1 MAAFAD
7 LSISLDGFITGPNS
21 SEEQTL
27 GAGGR
32 VLHEWVYQLGSWRER
47 HGLDGG
53 KEGHES
59 IHLQTLID
67 RTGAVIIGRKMYD
80 HGVRYWGSRPPFHV
94 PVFVL
99 THEPRPS
106 LEMEGGTTFIFWTDG
121 LAAAY
126 QAAKAAAGEKEISVG
141 GGADVIQQ
149 CLAAGFLDE
158 LHLHIVPVL
167 LGDGVRLFE
176 HGGSHLPDLELTSQT
191 TSGAVI
197 HASFRVKQSKGVLQ

>member
-21 SEEQTL
+21 SEEHPL
-27 GAGGR
+27 GTGGR
-32 VLHEWVYQLGSWRER
+32 ILHEWVYQLGSWRER

-53 KEGHES
+53 MES
-59 IHLQTLID
+59 YESAHLQSLID
-67 RTGAVIIGRKMYD
+67 RTGAVIIGRTMFD
-80 HGVRYWGSRPPFHV
+80 HGERYWGSRPPFHV

-99 THEPRPS
+99 THEPRPPQ
-106 LEMEGGTTFIFWTDG
+106 EMEGGTTFIFCTDG

-126 QAAKAAAGEKEISVG
+126 QAAKAAAGEKEVSVG
-141 GGADVIQQ
+141 GGADVVQQ
-149 CLAAGFLDE
+149 CLAAGLLNE

-176 HGGSHLPDLELTSQT
+176 HRGNHLPNLELTSQS
-191 TSGAVI
+191 TSGSVI
-197 HASFRVKQSKGVLQ
+197 HASFRVSQSGGGVQ